1 MSWKDPRT
9 ATVEKS
15 IWRDTTETSFR
26 KHLVDLEERT
36 NTVPLDMQTFSMRSW
51 TRDVDTVKSHA
62 STLPLGVEQQLAD
75 DFAFLAALE
84 EGAQS
89 VAATCLEQHVE
100 PPGLTVRFAALDVFL
115 NETIKSGLR
124 IVSSI
129 LAQAADPRRDDVL
142 AMVKLLFAQVLRLHH
157 SRLLARLRSEKWQ
170 KPKHLSKSHK
180 NALWKDF
187 ANLTHRAQH
196 TYTKKETPARRTVET
211 LIQNLGSVYHGFEA
225 VPSGSEE
232 ELDYMQQL
240 VKASFDFCTAKE
252 IRAYARRLE
261 DNVGQKITKQV
272 ASAIKCF
279 RQIEKVGAYWRVSVS
294 LVNVAQQYPAL
305 FRGGVEMEYL
315 TPYASVPTTVA
326 YETWAKTSHVHA
338 EVQLAVHYDLL
349 PIAENSTTLLSYTNG
364 EPRVLFHRPR
374 AIGTSKYLC
383 YLCYQFLRAHER
395 FFPANTHGRLYDQW
409 TIPDLAEFDKETCLR
424 YRNIVEVM
432 DDGVQTAIDVASSD
446 NLTSTLWRPEPM
458 TSRQNLLNMD
468 MEEHKPEQLM
478 AQTTNNGAVEVAS
491 DEI

>member
-9 ATVEKS
+9 AALDKS
-15 IWRDTTETSFR
+15 IWRDTTDTSFR

-36 NTVPLDMQTFSMRSW
+36 NAVPLDMQTFSMSSW
-51 TRDVDTVKSHA
+51 DQNPDATKDHTN
-62 STLPLGVEQQLAD
+62 TLPLGVEQQLAD

-89 VAATCLEQHVE
+89 VAATCLEQQVE
-100 PPGLTVRFAALDVFL
+100 PPALTVRFAALDMFL

-129 LAQAADPRRDDVL
+129 LAQAADLRRDDIPS
-142 AMVKLLFAQVLRLHH
+142 MVNSLFAQVLRLHR

-196 TYTKKETPARRTVET
+196 TYTKKETPARRIVES
-211 LIQNLGSVYHGFEA
+211 LVERLGSVYHDFEA

-232 ELDYMQQL
+232 ELAYMQQL
-240 VKASFDFCTAKE
+240 VRASFDFCTAEK

-272 ASAIKCF
+272 ASANKCF
-279 RQIEKVGAYWRVSVS
+279 RQIEKVGAYWRISVS

-315 TPYASVPTTVA
+315 TPYASVPTTIG
-326 YETWAKTSHVHA
+326 YETWAKTCHVHA

-349 PIAENSTTLLSYTNG
+349 TTAENGTALLSYAKG
-364 EPRVLFHRPR
+364 EQRVLFHRPR

-383 YLCYQFLRAHER
+383 YLCYQFLRAHDR

-409 TIPDLAEFDKETCLR
+409 TIPDLAEFDEETCLR

-432 DDGVQTAIDVASSD
+432 DDEVQTAIDMASGD
-446 NLTSTLWRPEPM
+446 GLTSTLWRPEPM

-468 MEEHKPEQLM
+468 MEEHKPEQL
-478 AQTTNNGAVEVAS
+478 AARISDNGTVQVTS